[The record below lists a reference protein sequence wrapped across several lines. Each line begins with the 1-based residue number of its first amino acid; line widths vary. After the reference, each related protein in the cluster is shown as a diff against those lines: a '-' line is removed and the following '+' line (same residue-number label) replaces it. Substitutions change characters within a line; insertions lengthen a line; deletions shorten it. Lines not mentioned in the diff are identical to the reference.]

1 MRYEL
6 SDYEWTAIKP
16 MLPNK
21 PRGVRRVNDRRVLN
35 GIFWVLRSGAPW
47 RDLPETYGPR
57 TTCYN
62 RFVRWR
68 RAGVWDQIM
77 DALAAG
83 HDAAVQMI
91 DTSVVRVHQH
101 GACIAD
107 NNHQDMGR
115 SRGGLTSKI
124 HAVVDT
130 NGLPVHLALTPGEAH
145 DNRLCSVLL
154 SALLPQTML
163 LADRG
168 YDADWIRELARQ
180 QGAWAN
186 IPPKRNRKDPIC
198 FSPYLYCNARLAQKR
213 IGRDEAFSANP
224 VSIVMIC
231 SRNRVRPGG
240 ARHLPLSSGRR
251 NAWSVNHETSF
262 ASLVRRLPCALGS
275 RVCPWRHG
283 SHMSMSMTG
292 GGALG
297 TSGAAPGTNSLGTA
311 LPSGIGGHV
320 MNGPLLGTDPTI
332 DKEDAQLQKM
342 LEGSICRGC

>member
-1 MRYEL
+1 MRLEGIVADVIQAPKLEPRIMRYEL

-21 PRGVRRVNDRRVLN
+21 PRGIRRVNDRRVLN

-91 DTSVVRVHQH
+91 DTSIVRVHQH

-130 NGLPVHLALTPGEAH
+130 NGLPVY
-145 DNRLCSVLL
+145 NKSKCVV
-154 SALLPQTML
+154 
-163 LADRG
+163 
-168 YDADWIRELARQ
+168 
-180 QGAWAN
+180 
-186 IPPKRNRKDPIC
+186 
-198 FSPYLYCNARLAQKR
+198 R
-213 IGRDEAFSANP
+213 I
-224 VSIVMIC
+224 
-231 SRNRVRPGG
+231 
-240 ARHLPLSSGRR
+240 
-251 NAWSVNHETSF
+251 
-262 ASLVRRLPCALGS
+262 ALGGTPQVGKATAILAARDAGPAACRKCS
-275 RVCPWRHG
+275 LILGVDGRHALDYGPRPVERGIRPVAPAVEMACP
-283 SHMSMSMTG
+283 MC
-292 GGALG
+292 
-297 TSGAAPGTNSLGTA
+297 P
-311 LPSGIGGHV
+311 
-320 MNGPLLGTDPTI
+320 
-332 DKEDAQLQKM
+332 KER
-342 LEGSICRGC
+342 EVSSE